1 MTDSGGTNVHL
12 GSNVHDATN
21 DDDGGTGTNGRQPH
35 TDGYGHG

>member
-1 MTDSGGTNVHL
+1 MTDSGGANVHG

-21 DDDGGTGTNGRQPH
+21 DDGGTGANGRQPH